1 MLETAP
7 SSKIFYKYKIQWCI
21 IQLTNILDITHC
33 IILLKKHFW
42 ELALLPSSG
51 KSMKPTRIDPVNE
64 SQRIENTH
72 RTNLV
77 VDGKD
82 DLLYKL
88 LHFGTLKCISE
99 CGIVCVR
106 LQLQI

>member
-21 IQLTNILDITHC
+21 IELTNILDIPHC
-33 IILLKKHFW
+33 IILVKKYFW
-42 ELALLPSSG
+42 KLALLPSSG
-51 KSMKPTRIDPVNE
+51 KSMKPTQLDPVNE
-64 SQRIENTH
+64 SQRIENKR

-88 LHFGTLKCISE
+88 LNFGTLKYIFE

-106 LQLQI
+106 FKLQI